1 MKVDKLVKNV
11 YETIMAS
18 GMICQGDSVVVGVSG
33 GADSVCLLS
42 VLKNLQMSMA
52 LQLTAVHIHHGLRGE
67 AADRDR
73 NFVTALCEDMQ
84 IPCVCFQADI
94 RAMAREQ
101 HLSIRHTA
109 AASLHRGRRRS
120 VRGHIW
126 LAMTFSA
133 LWDRRKRCR
142 AFFRA
147 VAGWVKPCRPYC
159 RPTVCQS

>member
-73 NFVTALCEDMQ
+73 DFVTALCEDMQ
-84 IPCVCFQADI
+84 ITCVFSG
-94 RAMAREQ
+94 RYSGNGEG
-101 HLSIRHTA
+101 A
-109 AASLHRGRRRS
+109 AFIGGRGRKK
-120 VRGHIW
+120 IP
-126 LAMTFSA
+126 L
-133 LWDRRKRCR
+133 
-142 AFFRA
+142 
-147 VAGWVKPCRPYC
+147 
-159 RPTVCQS
+159 

>member
-73 NFVTALCEDMQ
+73 DFVTALCEDMQ
-84 IPCVCFQADI
+84 IFRQI
-94 RAMAREQ
+94 FGQWRGS
-101 HLSIRHTA
+101 SIY
-109 AASLHRGRRRS
+109 
-120 VRGHIW
+120 
-126 LAMTFSA
+126 
-133 LWDRRKRCR
+133 RRKRPEENS
-142 AFFRA
+142 AM
-147 VAGWVKPCRPYC
+147 
-159 RPTVCQS
+159 TVLKKSGRKGRHLKSQWLITGMIWQRQCC

>member
-73 NFVTALCEDMQ
+73 DFVTALCEDMR

-101 HLSIRHTA
+101 HY
-109 AASLHRGRRRS
+109 
-120 VRGHIW
+120 
-126 LAMTFSA
+126 
-133 LWDRRKRCR
+133 RRKRPEENF
-142 AFFRA
+142 AM
-147 VAGWVKPCRPYC
+147 
-159 RPTVCQS
+159 TVLKKSDRKGRHLKSQWLITGMIWQRQCC